1 MRNCAFS
8 HEGFKYLSCRYSCRQ
23 LGQVV
28 SWYSV
33 LRWVWSV
40 GGSYSR
46 QLGGLSVGN
55 LSHWVL
61 AIIMIGSWVE
71 DFTFWAHGCLLG
83 EDVLW
88 SEGSNLPLTGP
99 WFGQSSPRL
108 KGPRGHHSAY
118 AGKPKSFS
126 WFLYTTCPRYL
137 ASSELLHFSKF
148 YFFNQHLIH
157 QAAINGHAKIV
168 NLLLDDGADP
178 NLRYSI
184 TFSSIPFPGSHTPDV
199 L

>member
-1 MRNCAFS
+1 MV
-8 HEGFKYLSCRYSCRQ
+8 CR
-23 LGQVV
+23 
-28 SWYSV
+28 SV
-33 LRWVWSV
+33 IYHR
-40 GGSYSR
+40 G
-46 QLGGLSVGN
+46 
-55 LSHWVL
+55 L
-61 AIIMIGSWVE
+61 AIIIIRSWVE
-71 DFTFWAHGCLLG
+71 NFTFGAHG

-99 WFGQSSPRL
+99 WFGESSPRL

-148 YFFNQHLIH
+148 YFFNQHLIP

-184 TFSSIPFPGSHTPDV
+184 TFFPRLSQDFILQMSFKRSYDKSCSRHSCPEAGNLSSYWKIIG
-199 L
+199 